1 MSRPPRRKG
10 LLTLWTRVLPSNRE
24 DVFYG
29 FVNMFILQRAQD
41 SPVSAHWSCACSIIN
56 SAAMNIFVRSGIPRA
71 PTPRDGFPG
80 GEPGIGTLEG
90 AVAGWG
96 GFSQGRAWDATRG
109 QLPPAREAL
118 PAEKV
123 SCTCS
128 STISRAMKS
137 CFSLKRPLYS
147 SSAFLSWVA
156 NLGGRAHDTVN
167 DPRVESAGGRG
178 RGAQGDR
185 PSQSGRQQGPR
196 SAKTLVPGLSFTSE
210 VDSPGGASGKEP
222 ACQCK
227 RHKRCGFDP

>member
-1 MSRPPRRKG
+1 MARIQS
-10 LLTLWTRVLPSNRE
+10 TS
-24 DVFYG
+24 
-29 FVNMFILQRAQD
+29 QRA
-41 SPVSAHWSCACSIIN
+41 A
-56 SAAMNIFVRSGIPRA
+56 R
-71 PTPRDGFPG
+71 
-80 GEPGIGTLEG
+80 
-90 AVAGWG
+90 
-96 GFSQGRAWDATRG
+96 TR
-109 QLPPAREAL
+109 R
-118 PAEKV
+118 
-123 SCTCS
+123 
-128 STISRAMKS
+128 R
-137 CFSLKRPLYS
+137 
-147 SSAFLSWVA
+147 

>member
-1 MSRPPRRKG
+1 MVVVSPAGPERGAVSRPPRRKG

-24 DVFYG
+24 DVFNG

-41 SPVSAHWSCACSIIN
+41 SPVSGHWSCAYSIIN
-56 SAAMNIFVRSGIPRA
+56 CAAMNIFVRSGIPPHA
-71 PTPRDGFPG
+71 PTPQDGFPG

-96 GFSQGRAWDATRG
+96 GFNQPSAWDAARG
-109 QLPPAREAL
+109 QLLPAREAL

-147 SSAFLSWVA
+147 SSAFLS
-156 NLGGRAHDTVN
+156 
-167 DPRVESAGGRG
+167 
-178 RGAQGDR
+178 
-185 PSQSGRQQGPR
+185 
-196 SAKTLVPGLSFTSE
+196 
-210 VDSPGGASGKEP
+210 
-222 ACQCK
+222 
-227 RHKRCGFDP
+227 